1 MKKLLFHVLHWKVGQ
16 SAVPLMFFLLLC
28 SNTIFAQT
36 RVEGVVSD
44 ANGLTLPGVTV
55 SVVGG
60 QNVVTTDLDG
70 QYSIDAPSNGTL
82 SFTFIGFVSQNI
94 AVKGKTKLDVV
105 MKENVE
111 DLNEVVVIGYGTQ
124 KKGDVNSAVSSI
136 KAATIADVPQ
146 VGFDQMLQGR
156 AAGVTVTNNSG
167 QPGSSVSVKIRGA
180 SSLTGTNEPLYIIDG
195 VPISGDATNRSTSGR
210 PLAGNDFTNSGSV
223 AVSPLAMINP
233 NDIANI
239 DILKDASATAI
250 YGSRGANGVVIIT
263 TKSGKKGTGKLAYDT
278 FLSIQDQSKLLDA
291 MDLRQYAVLQNAI
304 ADVYGQV
311 PRSEFANPELLGKGT
326 NWQNEIYRLAV
337 LKNHQLS
344 FSGGSEGVNYFLSGS
359 YTDQEGTVIGSAFKR
374 YTFRTNL
381 DAKLK
386 PWLKVGV
393 NFFAGITNEDIT
405 LNGQQN
411 GIVSTSLLSA
421 PDVAVKNL
429 DGSFAGPPVNESN
442 ISFINPVAIALSKT
456 NNLVRKS
463 FSGNFY
469 AEANLFEGLVY
480 RFELGASSEFSDNNE
495 FLPTYTWG
503 SASNENAILDVRR
516 QSSYSVNV
524 KNLLTYKTAIDKH
537 NITVLAGQEAFE
549 ASWKGTALQARGFLS
564 NDIKTISVS
573 EADALLPISDYVGSQ
588 ALYSFFGRAIYDFDG
603 KYSLTASMR
612 ADGSSKFADGS
623 KWGYFPAVAAS
634 WKLSNEPFMEG
645 TKDIIDNIKLR
656 IGYGKT
662 GNQQVPNY
670 LYGSTLV
677 PAPTGVGTGFFFNNY
692 KNEDLRWESSNQT
705 SLGLDFTMLNSRLA
719 ATIEVYNKVSEDFLY
734 QLPLPDYLTG
744 GDSYYGG
751 INAPYANIGSMRNRG
766 IDITL
771 NYATKPGTKFSWN
784 STLIF
789 SRYVNK
795 VTQLNDGFD
804 LSKSINL
811 NDFTPAIVTNTFEGQ
826 AIGLFYGHH
835 ALGIFRTQEQ
845 LDAAQ
850 QGGVPTSYYGSAPQ
864 LGDVIYEDLNGDNKI
879 DEEDLRVIGNPHP
892 DFTYGFNNTFKYG
905 NIELSVFLQGSQGN
919 DVMNLTRRAGT
930 LNANLYTN
938 QLAEAADFWTVDNVD
953 AKFPRPVNALSH
965 PNAKISDRYVED
977 GSYLRIQNITLGY
990 SLPLDWISKLKLTR
1004 LRIYG
1009 GVQNLYTFT
1018 KYKGY
1023 DPEVGSANQDILFSG
1038 VDNGRYPTPRT
1049 FTMGLNVEF

>member
-16 SAVPLMFFLLLC
+16 RSVPLMLFLLLC
-28 SNTIFAQT
+28 SNIIFAQT

-60 QNVVTTDLDG
+60 QNVVTTNLDG
-70 QYSIDAPSNGTL
+70 VYSIDAPSNGTL
-82 SFTFIGFVSQNI
+82 SFSFIGFTSQNLAI
-94 AVKGKTKLDVV
+94 NGKIKLNVV

-124 KKGDVNSAVSSI
+124 KKGDINSAISSI
-136 KAATIADVPQ
+136 KAKDIADIPQ
-146 VGFDQMLQGR
+146 VSFEQMMQGR
-156 AAGVTVTNNSG
+156 AAGVTITNNSG

-180 SSLTGTNEPLYIIDG
+180 SSLTGSNEPLYVIDG

-210 PLAGNDFTNSGSV
+210 PVVGNDFTNSGSV

-233 NDIANI
+233 NDIENI

-263 TKSGKKGTGKLAYDT
+263 TKSGKKGTGKLTYDT
-278 FLSIQDQSKLLDA
+278 YLSLQEQNKLLDV
-291 MDLRQYAVLQNAI
+291 MDLRQYAVLQNAL
-304 ADVYGQV
+304 AEEYGQA
-311 PRSEFANPELLGKGT
+311 PRPEFANPELLGKGT
-326 NWQNEIYRLAV
+326 NWQNEIYRLAT

-344 FSGGSEGVNYFLSGS
+344 FSGGKDGVNYYLSGS
-359 YTDQEGTVIGSAFKR
+359 YTDQEGTVIGSGFKR

-386 PWLKVGV
+386 DWLKVGV
-393 NFFAGITNEDIT
+393 NVFTGITDEDIT

-456 NNLVRKS
+456 NTLVRKN

-469 AEANLFEGLVY
+469 AEANLFKGLVY
-480 RFELGASSEFSDNNE
+480 RFELGASSESTENME
-495 FLPTYTWG
+495 FLPTYQWG
-503 SASNENAILDVRR
+503 SASNENAILDQRR
-516 QSSYSVNV
+516 QSWYSVNV
-524 KNLLTYKTAIDKH
+524 KNLLTYKTSFDKH

-549 ASWKGTALQARGFLS
+549 SEWKGTSLQARGFLS

-573 EADALLPISDYVGSQ
+573 QADAILPTSDYLGSQ
-588 ALYSFFGRAIYDFDG
+588 SLYSFFGRVIYDFDS

-612 ADGSSKFADGS
+612 ADGSSKFEDGS
-623 KWGYFPAVAAS
+623 KWGYFPAVSAS
-634 WKLSNEPFMEG
+634 WKLSNESFMEG
-645 TKDIIDNIKLR
+645 TKDIIDNIKFR

-677 PAPTGVGTGFFFNNY
+677 PAATGLGTGFFFNNY
-692 KNEDLRWESSNQT
+692 KNPDLQWESSNQT
-705 SLGLDFTMLNSRLA
+705 SFGIDFTLFKSRLA
-719 ATIEVYNKVSEDFLY
+719 TTIEFYNKISEGFIY

-744 GDSYYGG
+744 GESYYGG
-751 INAPYANIGSMRNRG
+751 INAPFANIGSMRNRG
-766 IDITL
+766 VDITL
-771 NYATKPGTKFSWN
+771 NYSTKPGNAFSWS

-789 SRYVNK
+789 SRYINK
-795 VTQLNDGFD
+795 VTDLNEGFD
-804 LSKSINL
+804 LSRSINL
-811 NDFTPAIVTNTFEGQ
+811 NDFTPAIVTNSFEGQ

-835 ALGIFRTQEQ
+835 ATGIFRTQEQ

-850 QGGVPTSYYGSAPQ
+850 AEGVPTTYYGSAPQ

-879 DEEDLRVIGNPHP
+879 DEEDLKVIGNPHP
-892 DFTYGFNNTFKYG
+892 DFTFGFTNNFSYKG
-905 NIELSVFLQGSQGN
+905 IELSIFLQGSQGN
-919 DVMNLTRRAGT
+919 DLMNLTRRAGT

-938 QLAEAADFWTVDNVD
+938 QLAEASDFWTPDNVD
-953 AKFPRPVNALSH
+953 ARYPRPVNALSH

-977 GSYLRIQNITLGY
+977 GSYVRIQNVTLGY
-990 SLPLDWISKLKLTR
+990 SLPIDWISKMKLSR
-1004 LRIYG
+1004 LRIYAG
-1009 GVQNLYTFT
+1009 IQNLYTFT

-1023 DPEVGSANQDILFSG
+1023 DPEVGSANQDILFTG
-1038 VDNGRYPTPRT
+1038 IDNGRYPTPRT